1 MATNYKQLSPRE
13 RDQIA
18 ILLARGRS
26 RREIAKALGRNP
38 GTISRE
44 IKRNGAPIYRVY
56 LPHKAQARAA
66 NRKSESVRHERL
78 RDPVVRRY
86 VLRKLRVRWSPELI
100 AETLPKKYPGHSIS
114 HEAIYQFI
122 YESPFG
128 QERNLKKYL
137 VKEHR
142 IRKHPGYRKRYTQ
155 KSHIPNR
162 IGIENRPVEAA
173 TRAQEGHWESDS
185 IVSSKSNAA
194 IAAMLERK
202 SRFIRL
208 GKLKSKSSDDFRKAI
223 NKRLCRYPEHMRRTM
238 TYDNGSENAQH
249 EEVNAKL
256 GTKSY
261 FCAPYHSWE
270 KGSVENAIGLV
281 RIFFPK
287 GTDFAT
293 ITKKQVKHV
302 EYLLNTRPRKCLD
315 YRTPAEVFRQGVA
328 LRG

>member
-1 MATNYKQLSPRE
+1 MATNYKQLSSRE

-26 RREIAKALGRNP
+26 RREVAKALGRNP

-78 RDPVVRRY
+78 RDRVVRNY
-86 VLRKLRVRWSPELI
+86 VLRKLRMRWSPELI
-100 AETLPKKYPGHSIS
+100 ARTISKAYPGHSVS

-137 VKEHR
+137 PKEHR
-142 IRKHPGYRKRYTQ
+142 VRKRPGYRKSHT
-155 KSHIPNR
+155 KSRIPNR
-162 IGIENRPVEAA
+162 IGIENRPAEAA
-173 TRAQEGHWESDS
+173 TRAQEGHWETDT
-185 IVSSKSNAA
+185 IVSSKSKAVV
-194 IAAMLERK
+194 AAMLERK

-238 TYDNGSENAQH
+238 TYDNGTENAQH

-261 FCAPYHSWE
+261 FCTPYHSWE

-293 ITKKQVKHV
+293 VTKKQVKHV
-302 EYLLNTRPRKCLD
+302 EYLLNARPRKCLD
-315 YRTPAEVFRQGVA
+315 YRTPAEVFKQGVA